1 MLLDEYT
8 NKSHLPEEIIEYIS
22 SFTNNKCH
30 TCNKKIQIIEDYIKY
45 HNLIFCSEE
54 CFNHT

>member
-1 MLLDEYT
+1 MLPD
-8 NKSHLPEEIIEYIS
+8 EIIQYIS

-30 TCNKKIQIIEDYIKY
+30 TCNKKIQIIKDYIKY

-54 CFNHT
+54 CFNHI